1 MDFFTAQ
8 DHARRN
14 TGRLVFFFFL
24 AVLSLIVLTNLV
36 VMLVFG
42 FFQPA
47 TDGNIAQP
55 AFDWTVFFAI
65 GTAVVMIV
73 ALGSLY
79 KVSRLSRGG
88 DAIAAMYGATPVF
101 ADDPDLAHQRLV
113 HVVEEMA
120 IASGT
125 PVPQVYVLNEEGIN
139 AFAAGF
145 STSDAIIAVTKGA
158 LRTLNREQLQGVI
171 AHEFSHIFNG
181 DMRLNIRLVG
191 ILHGILLIGLIGH
204 YILRGSSGSGKR
216 GGGVVLGLG
225 LLTIGYAGTFFGKLI
240 KAAVSRQREFLADA
254 AAVQFT
260 RNPDGIGGALLRIGA
275 HQKGSLLADP
285 KTEELS
291 HALFGQGTKVAFTSL
306 FATHPRL
313 EQRIRRILP
322 DWDGSLPEAAK
333 GATGQEERNR
343 PSGPAANA
351 AAGFTVANV
360 ISRIGKPS
368 GADLNTAKHLLQN
381 IDAVFL
387 RAARDPFSAQAAL
400 LYLTLDDNSTIR
412 EQQLSYLKKS
422 GTPGISPEIR
432 KLIQTGNSVRP
443 EERLALVELSLPSL
457 RRLTEEQAHLFLLD
471 LKSLIRTDGKVTLF
485 EWCLLRIVSSYID
498 DYFEKPSAQTGHLIN
513 DLNQVSQD
521 CAMVLST
528 LAYSTRHEGLTQ
540 AEVFARAIKEMG
552 LPAIKQIHVDGIN
565 LALLE
570 KSLKTL
576 QRLKPQAKAVLI
588 RGCVAC
594 VLADGKIAAVEAEL
608 LRSVAATLSVPM
620 PPIV

>member
-42 FFQPA
+42 FFQPV
-47 TDGNIAQP
+47 TDGNANQP
-55 AFDWTVFFAI
+55 AFDWTIFFGI

-88 DAIAAMYGATPVF
+88 DAIAAMYGAKPVF
-101 ADDPDLAHQRLV
+101 ADDPDLSRQRLV
-113 HVVEEMA
+113 HIVEEMA

-125 PVPQVYVLNEEGIN
+125 PVPQVYVLDEEGIN

-171 AHEFSHIFNG
+171 AHEFSHILNG

-191 ILHGILLIGLIGH
+191 ILHGILLLGLIGH
-204 YILRGSSGSGKR
+204 YILRGSSGSGKK
-216 GGGVVLGLG
+216 GGGVLLGLG
-225 LLTIGYAGTFFGKLI
+225 LLMIGYAGTFFGKII

-291 HALFGQGTKVAFTSL
+291 HALFGQGTKIAFTSL

-313 EQRIRRILP
+313 EDRIRRILP
-322 DWDGSLPEAAK
+322 DWDGTLPAAGEDGPIHEK
-333 GATGQEERNR
+333 MSG
-343 PSGPAANA
+343 PSGPAAA
-351 AAGFTVANV
+351 TAGFTSGSVV
-360 ISRIGKPS
+360 SRIGRPGNDDINK
-368 GADLNTAKHLLQN
+368 AKQLLKN
-381 IDAVFL
+381 IDDVFL
-387 RAARDPFSAQAAL
+387 RAARDPFSAQAVL
-400 LYLTLDDNSTIR
+400 LYLILDNSSTVR
-412 EQQLSYLKKS
+412 EQQLSHLKS
-422 GTPGISPEIR
+422 SAAPGISPEIR
-432 KLIQTGNSVRP
+432 KLIRTGRAVQA

-457 RRLTEEQAHLFLLD
+457 RRLSEKQAQLFLGNLN
-471 LKSLIRTDGKVTLF
+471 SLIRIDGKITLF

-498 DYFEKPSAQTGHLIN
+498 DYFKKPIDNTTTRIHDLEQVGHE
-513 DLNQVSQD
+513 
-521 CAMVLST
+521 CAMVLSV
-528 LAYSTRHEGLTQ
+528 LAYSTRHDGLEQ
-540 AEVFARAIKEMG
+540 SEVFSRAIKETG
-552 LPAIKQIHVDGIN
+552 LPATERIPAEHIN
-565 LALLE
+565 LASLQ
-570 KSLKTL
+570 KSLQKL
-576 QRLKPQAKAVLI
+576 QQLSPQAKALFI
-588 RGCVAC
+588 KGCVSC
-594 VLADGKIAAVEAEL
+594 VLADGKIDPVEAEL

-620 PPIV
+620 PPTV

>member
-24 AVLSLIVLTNLV
+24 AVLSLIVLTNFV

-47 TDGNIAQP
+47 TDINMGRP
-55 AFDWTVFFAI
+55 AFDWTVFFTI
-65 GTAVVMIV
+65 GTAVLAIV

-88 DAIAAMYGATPVF
+88 DAIAAMYGAKPVF
-101 ADDPDLAHQRLV
+101 ADDPDLSRQRLV
-113 HVVEEMA
+113 HIVEEMA

-125 PVPQVYVLNEEGIN
+125 PVPQVYVLEEEGIN

-145 STSDAIIAVTKGA
+145 STSDAIIAVTRGA
-158 LRTLNREQLQGVI
+158 LRVLNREELQGVI
-171 AHEFSHIFNG
+171 AHEFSHILNG

-216 GGGVVLGLG
+216 GGGVMLGLG

-275 HQKGSLLADP
+275 HQKGALLANP

-313 EQRIRRILP
+313 EDRIRRILP
-322 DWDGSLPEAAK
+322 HWNGTLPVTSEE
-333 GATGQEERNR
+333 TVLQEEMSR
-343 PSGPAANA
+343 PAGPAGEAT
-351 AAGFTVANV
+351 AGFSAANV
-360 ISRIGKPS
+360 LARIGRP
-368 GADLNTAKHLLQN
+368 GNADLSKAKHLLKN
-381 IDAVFL
+381 IDDVFL
-387 RAARDPFSAQAAL
+387 RAARDPFSAQAVL
-400 LYLTLDDNSTIR
+400 LYLVLDDDTGIR
-412 EQQLSYLKKS
+412 EQQLVHLKS
-422 GTPGISPEIR
+422 SAAPGISPEIR
-432 KLIQTGNSVRP
+432 KLIRTGKAVLP
-443 EERLALVELSLPSL
+443 EERLALVELSLPAL
-457 RRLTEEQAHLFLLD
+457 RRFSKEQANHFLRD
-471 LKSLIRTDGKVTLF
+471 LKSLIRIDGKITLF

-498 DYFEKPSAQTGHLIN
+498 DYFEKPSGDAGTLIDTLDQVGH
-513 DLNQVSQD
+513 D
-521 CAMVLST
+521 CAMVFSV
-528 LAYSTRHEGLTQ
+528 LAYSTHHDGLTHS
-540 AEVFARAIKEMG
+540 EVFARAIQETG
-552 LPAIKQIHVDGIN
+552 LPSLERIPADRIN
-565 LALLE
+565 LASLE
-570 KSLKTL
+570 KSLKKL
-576 QRLKPQAKAVLI
+576 QQLKPQAKALLLK
-588 RGCVAC
+588 GCITC
-594 VLADGKIAAVEAEL
+594 VLADGKIRAVEAEL

-620 PPIV
+620 PPL